1 MSQCSVRSLPRLAS
15 RAFITGTVTVDH
27 VSSTVCRPKC
37 DAQRLDM
44 LASCSVEAPTLESVR
59 SVELAIRTPEDPCST
74 STELETK
81 QNVKEANTCRLRS
94 SNTSLSHFSCTLRKT
109 HQSRGTERKEPSFLQ
124 RATAE
129 RCIVVMCRLG
139 RSWYRGLWDK
149 KTRERNKE
157 PDVIEANVSWAP
169 LACGCFGGAKKKRSD
184 SGAAEM
190 SMERGEGVSDFCL
203 EAA

>member
-1 MSQCSVRSLPRLAS
+1 MSQCSVRFLPRLAS

-37 DAQRLDM
+37 DATGSQRLDM

-59 SVELAIRTPEDPCST
+59 SVELAVRTLEDPCRT

-94 SNTSLSHFSCTLRKT
+94 SNTSLSHFSCTLRNA

-157 PDVIEANVSWAP
+157 P
-169 LACGCFGGAKKKRSD
+169 GD

>member
-1 MSQCSVRSLPRLAS
+1 
-15 RAFITGTVTVDH
+15 
-27 VSSTVCRPKC
+27 
-37 DAQRLDM
+37 M
-44 LASCSVEAPTLESVR
+44 LGSCSVEAPTLESVR
-59 SVELAIRTPEDPCST
+59 SVELAIRTPEDPCRT

-81 QNVKEANTCRLRS
+81 QNVKEANTYRLRS
-94 SNTSLSHFSCTLRKT
+94 SNTSLCHFSPSCTLRNA
-109 HQSRGTERKEPSFLQ
+109 HQFRGTERKEPSFLQ

-139 RSWYRGLWDK
+139 RSWYRGLWDW
-149 KTRERNKE
+149 KTEERNKE

-169 LACGCFGGAKKKRSD
+169 LAYGCFGGAKKKRSD